1 MAWTALSLSL
11 GVPAGTAAPP
21 FTLPGT
27 GGGQVTLSQVLAG
40 GLPVLLL
47 FFHPGC
53 RPCADLAGDVPRWQ
67 AELAGTVRFALIGSG
82 TVAENRDWAS
92 RHELGDMAVQDWN
105 EVAVLY
111 RLTATPAAVLIDA
124 RGRTAGPAAG
134 GTYAIRDLIADRR
147 TGKQALLGRR
157 PISGRRERLA
167 CRCGRRHGW
176 RPSWQVV

>member
-1 MAWTALSLSL
+1 MAGTALSLSL

-67 AELAGTVRFALIGSG
+67 AELAGTVRVALVGSG
-82 TVAENRDWAS
+82 TVAENRDWPS

-124 RGRTAGPAAG
+124 RGRDRRAGRRRHL
-134 GTYAIRDLIADRR
+134 RDPGPDRGSADRQAGSAGAPAHQR
-147 TGKQALLGRR
+147 T
-157 PISGRRERLA
+157 S
-167 CRCGRRHGW
+167 
-176 RPSWQVV
+176 